1 MKNRGNIHSDFREDG
16 APIGL
21 QERLYG
27 DEASENHSEQKLE
40 NANLNAELH
49 PLANWKWPLSLLIII
64 FLLGLIFY
72 SL

>member
-16 APIGL
+16 APVGL

-27 DEASENHSEQKLE
+27 DESQDGQQKADLK
-40 NANLNAELH
+40 NCDKGLK
-49 PLANWKWPLSLLIII
+49 PSPKPKWLPSLLIVLI
-64 FLLGLIFY
+64 LLGFVFY